1 MSGENQAGQL
11 AEGYEN
17 CACNEGKGAPQQKS
31 GCWKWALGCGIFC
44 LLVIIGLG
52 VAGYLAYAKI
62 EAVMEESIAE
72 FEAQGYEVEKRDVIV
87 VREPVARKVVF
98 VGNVV
103 SIEAG
108 ATSDF
113 AIIGNMCSVGGEVA
127 GKLSVRCN
135 QLTLKP
141 DARIGVLAGEGVQ
154 LINQGKIA
162 DNQAKF
168 VQVLGATEL
177 PGGSG
182 KKSGTG
188 GDGSGEE

>member
-31 GCWKWALGCGIFC
+31 GCWKWVVGCGILC
-44 LLVIIGLG
+44 LLVMIGVG
-52 VAGYLAYAKI
+52 VAAYLAYTKV
-62 EAVMEESIAE
+62 EALMEESIAE
-72 FEAQGYEVEKRDVIV
+72 FEAQGYAVERGNMIV

-98 VGNVV
+98 VGNIVA
-103 SIEAG
+103 IEAG

-113 AIIGNMCSVGGEVA
+113 GIIGNMCSVGGEIP

-141 DARIGVLAGEGVQ
+141 DARVGVLAGEGVQ
-154 LINQGKIA
+154 LINQGIIA

-168 VQVLGATEL
+168 VQVLGAAETPVTAPVVPE
-177 PGGSG
+177 GENSG
-182 KKSGTG
+182 K
-188 GDGSGEE
+188 E